1 MENCQT
7 CTCQNCKKSFPSERR
22 LNIHLKRMHPST
34 PRLRTFMCDICPKD
48 FFTRYDLSL
57 HKKHTHSAL
66 KPFKCTE
73 CDKSF
78 KSKLGWKVHI
88 SSHKGK
94 KSYPCHTNIHIKSD
108 NDRKQVSCPHD
119 ACSAKF
125 VYRHELKRHIFR
137 AHSILERSRDHK
149 CSTCLAAFFDKQQ
162 LRRHEGIH
170 TRDPAKN
177 QFICY
182 FCPKRKPDQCK
193 LSDHMR
199 IHTQEKPYRCELC
212 KTAFNFVENLRRHIF
227 THTKEKPFTCSVC
240 EIGFGNQ
247 GSLRTHMATHTGEKR
262 YFCEMCDFSSFL
274 RAPVTNH
281 GCPGYRVVTRYP
293 AYPACFGIP
302 GTRPG
307 ILKYP
312 VYPAGIHSTLTI
324 NKASSPDL
332 NEDGYPFPLNIYASK
347 LHNGRLFCLAGTLRP
362 RQNLEK
368 VQERM
373 EVHLVMK
380 KSGKSTGSNGSTLRP
395 RKNPEK
401 VQERM
406 QVHFDQ
412 AKIWKKYRIEWKY
425 TSSKNKYGKST
436 GSNGSTLRPRKNLEK
451 V

>member
-1 MENCQT
+1 MADTTISGKFAGYPEIVGGVVPFGSSVNSIIALGGKYRDKVENELVLKGGGLDVGDPREENGDCDDGEHQPDP
-7 CTCQNCKKSFPSERR
+7 KVWVEREEVDFPRVR
-22 LNIHLKRMHPST
+22 L
-34 PRLRTFMCDICPKD
+34 
-48 FFTRYDLSL
+48 LSP
-57 HKKHTHSAL
+57 A
-66 KPFKCTE
+66 
-73 CDKSF
+73 
-78 KSKLGWKVHI
+78 G
-88 SSHKGK
+88 
-94 KSYPCHTNIHIKSD
+94 HTNIHIKSD

-281 GCPGYRVVTRYP
+281 VRRIHYRLNELQCHLCPKKLFTRV
-293 AYPACFGIP
+293 AP
-302 GTRPG
+302 GTG
-307 ILKYP
+307 
-312 VYPAGIHSTLTI
+312 
-324 NKASSPDL
+324 
-332 NEDGYPFPLNIYASK
+332 
-347 LHNGRLFCLAGTLRP
+347 
-362 RQNLEK
+362 
-368 VQERM
+368 
-373 EVHLVMK
+373 
-380 KSGKSTGSNGSTLRP
+380 
-395 RKNPEK
+395 
-401 VQERM
+401 
-406 QVHFDQ
+406 
-412 AKIWKKYRIEWKY
+412 
-425 TSSKNKYGKST
+425 
-436 GSNGSTLRPRKNLEK
+436 
-451 V
+451 